1 MMEHPM
7 PFDHQPDPELGAALR
22 RALQP
27 SGHKAFVARVVARA
41 AAAPRAGSWDVLA
54 GWAGRGIA
62 AALLLAAGAGFAA
75 GRAMQPAA
83 GASMDEA
90 LVMGSADSG
99 AAATAVVRGSRPP
112 DASIVFASLRP

>member
-1 MMEHPM
+1 MTEHPM
-7 PFDHQPDPELGAALR
+7 PFDHEPDRELGAALR

-27 SGHKAFVARVVARA
+27 SAHEAFVARVVARA
-41 AAAPRAGSWDVLA
+41 AAAPRGSWDVLA

-62 AALLLAAGAGFAA
+62 AALLVVAGAGFAA
-75 GRAMQPAA
+75 GRALKPAA
-83 GASMDEA
+83 AAPIEEA
-90 LVMGSADSG
+90 LITGSADSG